1 MAQITDKVIS
11 KVYEGKVLE
20 GKGQFFNFYLQ
31 GGQKKYGYFVGKGK
45 TAPSEGMKIAMMEYE
60 TKQEGEYENNKVTKL
75 VWMGAGT
82 PTVSAKTPE
91 AGKMDKNN
99 PLWFCMSYAK
109 DIQVA
114 RIHTGQSDLNFAL
127 EDHCLEVA
135 KCAIDMLR
143 FVEHP
148 IEMAKDLGIET
159 EKPKDPIEKA
169 LTEVDDS
176 AIPF

>member
-1 MAQITDKVIS
+1 V
-11 KVYEGKVLE
+11 GK
-20 GKGQFFNFYLQ
+20 
-31 GGQKKYGYFVGKGK
+31 KKYGYFVAKGK
-45 TAPSEGMKIAMMEYE
+45 TAPSEGMKVALLEYE
-60 TKQEGEYENNKVTKL
+60 TKQDGEYENNKVTKL

-82 PTVSAKTPE
+82 PTVSAKAE
-91 AGKMDKNN
+91 VGKMDKNS

-114 RIHTGQSDLNFAL
+114 RIQTGQSDLNFAL

-159 EKPKDPIEKA
+159 EKDPIEKA

-176 AIPF
+176 EIPF